1 MKKSKSI
8 PNTCICFLEQ
18 ASYQSI
24 TATTVEITKLKMLF
38 TFRVFEQNIETK
50 QMFGGSTVAPKN

>member
-1 MKKSKSI
+1 MYLFSRAGVISV
-8 PNTCICFLEQ
+8 N
-18 ASYQSI
+18 I

-38 TFRVFEQNIETK
+38 TFRVFGQNTETK